1 MKSIVLDVVSLLPHV
16 PGNFQSFL
24 DERNCPSPASVLL
37 LKGVDTSLLCVG
49 PFVANASKQ
58 KLVPSNLVLFLDG
71 MPSAPLVM
79 VLEPRECTVAMFPPL
94 LESSHDSPSHMG
106 GCF

>member
-37 LKGVDTSLLCVG
+37 LKGVDMSLLCVG
-49 PFVANASKQ
+49 PFIANASK
-58 KLVPSNLVLFLDG
+58 
-71 MPSAPLVM
+71 
-79 VLEPRECTVAMFPPL
+79 
-94 LESSHDSPSHMG
+94 
-106 GCF
+106 